1 MPVWS
6 NNSNMTSWQQVHNT
20 FKQVSMPVWGC
31 VRRCQAGPVPGRSG
45 GKVATWTSYNNKSDR
60 TSLPFLFSSYSLTP
74 PNWLLNLLLLYQK
87 KKKNQEPNTNM
98 RTTFLTLAYLA
109 LFCQAMSPARPR
121 GHGQPKSP
129 PDIPDLL
136 CCSKVPSC
144 NNEPKVSSLPLSLPL
159 CLSLLR
165 WTMS

>member
-1 MPVWS
+1 M
-6 NNSNMTSWQQVHNT
+6 
-20 FKQVSMPVWGC
+20 
-31 VRRCQAGPVPGRSG
+31 RRCQAGPGRSG

-74 PNWLLNLLLLYQK
+74 PNRLLNLRFFFIIIPK
-87 KKKNQEPNTNM
+87 EKKNIQQPNTNM

-129 PDIPDLL
+129 PDIPDIL

-144 NNEPKVSSLPLSLPL
+144 NNDPKVSSLPPSLSLSLPL
-159 CLSLLR
+159 SFTMNHELTGLFFFNFLL
-165 WTMS
+165 